1 VKTELKI
8 PLDAEINVSKIKD
21 YLLTKRDMGDKS
33 EYLLKAGY
41 ARELF
46 TQLIDDLKEQILP
59 LDAMLTEE
67 TMFGKKFSIIGKLIG
82 PNKKEL
88 TVKTIWMQESF
99 SGKWKFITLF
109 PAKEK
114 IK

>member
-1 VKTELKI
+1 LKL
-8 PLDAEINVSKIKD
+8 PSDADISEIKIKE

-33 EYLLKAGY
+33 EFLLSAGY
-41 ARELF
+41 KKEFFDR
-46 TQLIDDLKEQILP
+46 LIIDLKEQILP

-67 TMFGKKFSIIGKLIG
+67 TIFGKKFSIIGKLIG